1 MYLVALVA
9 AVAIV
14 KAQIPAHCHTP
25 AEWEGR
31 TSTWD
36 HGANRHDT
44 GRVVYD
50 ASNERVRFIDDIN
63 TFAPG
68 RRAYEHLVLYR
79 ENIQYRVD
87 LTSRECQKGPIDKR
101 HAWHAFGIPVNA
113 TFQGERNIGALDETI
128 TASEVMWLGSNQGLH
143 AGGSHPLYAHWR
155 ANALCNCY
163 LPYVQPSVSALQ
175 SNCTRDDDEL
185 RLIQN
190 FGSCDTVDIS
200 GL

>member
-128 TASEVMWLGSNQGLH
+128 TASEWSVPAYDHPQGWEWYGSFSTGHCVPISEVVAYNVSDAISRHFYDITIGI
-143 AGGSHPLYAHWR
+143 SDP
-155 ANALCNCY
+155 NAFIPPEVCN
-163 LPYVQPSVSALQ
+163 
-175 SNCTRDDDEL
+175 
-185 RLIQN
+185 
-190 FGSCDTVDIS
+190 
-200 GL
+200 